1 MERRWDIEWRDGQG
15 HLQPLAFELGRGL
28 RYRVVIR
35 DEQDLERF
43 LKSLLRPPHTALLM
57 PDGGL
62 LGNLK
67 IDENLLLPLS
77 YRGIAHVPTEQRVIA
92 LFERC
97 NLDVMQT
104 RHLLS
109 RLPHQISPYQRR
121 LVGFVRAML
130 IQPEMLV
137 YTAIWHGVTEY
148 ERQQLL
154 NFDAILRDELPTCT
168 GVFVDYDADMAVLLP
183 AQQSYYL

>member
-1 MERRWDIEWRDGQG
+1 MERCWDIEWRDGQG
-15 HLQPLAFELGRGL
+15 HSQPLVFKLGGGL

-35 DEQDLERF
+35 DEQHMERF
-43 LKSLLRPPHTALLM
+43 LQSLLRPPHTALLT

-77 YRGIAHVPTEQRVIA
+77 YRGADHVPTEQRVIA

-97 NLDVMQT
+97 GLDAMQT

-121 LVGFVRAML
+121 LVGFVRSML
-130 IQPEMLV
+130 MQPEMLV
-137 YTAIWHGVTEY
+137 YTAIWHGVTEH

-154 NFDAILRDELPTCT
+154 KFDAILRAESATCT
-168 GVFVDYDADMAVLLP
+168 SVFVDYDADMEAWLP

>member
-1 MERRWDIEWRDGQG
+1 MEGRWDIEWRDGHG
-15 HLQPLAFELGRGL
+15 GITPLAFELGRGL

-35 DEQDLERF
+35 DEQHLERF
-43 LKSLLRPPHTALLM
+43 LQSLLRPPHTALLT
-57 PDGGL
+57 PEGGL

-77 YRGIAHVPTEQRVIA
+77 YRGADHVPTEQRVIA

-97 NLDVMQT
+97 GLDVMQT
-104 RHLLS
+104 SHLLS

-121 LVGFVRAML
+121 LVGFVRSML
-130 IQPEMLV
+130 MQPVMLV
-137 YTAIWHGVTEY
+137 YTAIWHGVTAH

-154 NFDAILRDELPTCT
+154 GFDAILRGESPTCT
-168 GVFVDYDADMAVLLP
+168 SVFVDYDADLEVLLP
-183 AQQSYYL
+183 ALQSYYL